1 MNPTEEITTKQTG
14 NDPVNWF
21 LVFLA
26 TVLSAFNGLLS
37 LLSVLVF
44 SGHES
49 GVTRASIQ
57 LPCVLWIVSIVC
69 LKLPRSGFVI
79 YLLLAAIS
87 IFLCADPAHDSFT
100 PWNVWIQCAHN
111 LRFALV
117 GGGLLLVN
125 AVLRIWSKHRS
136 TTEE

>member
-1 MNPTEEITTKQTG
+1 MNTSEQLATKETG

-49 GVTRASIQ
+49 AATRASIQ

-69 LKLPRSGFVI
+69 LRLPRSGFVI

-87 IFLCADPAHDSFT
+87 IFLCANPAHHSPT
-100 PWNVWIQCAHN
+100 PWKVWIQCAHN
-111 LRFALV
+111 LRFALG

-125 AVLRIWSKHRS
+125 AVHRIWSKHRAA
-136 TTEE
+136 TEV